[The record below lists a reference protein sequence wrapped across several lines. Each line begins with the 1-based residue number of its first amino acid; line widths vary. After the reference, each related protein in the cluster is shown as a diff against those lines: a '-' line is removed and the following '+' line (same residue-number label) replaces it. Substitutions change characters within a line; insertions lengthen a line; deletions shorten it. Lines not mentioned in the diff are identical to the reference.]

1 VPILL
6 GLGVREL
13 SVVPAAVPA
22 IKRQIRMLRIQ
33 DCAELAAR
41 CLDLAS
47 PAEVRASVA
56 QTVAPLGET

>member
-1 VPILL
+1 LL

-22 IKRQIRMLRIQ
+22 IKRQIRLLRLST
-33 DCAELAAR
+33 CRELALR

-47 PAEVRASVA
+47 PAAVRAAVA
-56 QTVAPLGET
+56 QTMGSAGDIR

>member
-1 VPILL
+1 LL

-22 IKRQIRMLRIQ
+22 IKRQIRSLRIN
-33 DCAELAAR
+33 DCRELATR

-47 PAEVRASVA
+47 PAEVRAWVA
-56 QTVAPLGET
+56 QSMGPSGDTL